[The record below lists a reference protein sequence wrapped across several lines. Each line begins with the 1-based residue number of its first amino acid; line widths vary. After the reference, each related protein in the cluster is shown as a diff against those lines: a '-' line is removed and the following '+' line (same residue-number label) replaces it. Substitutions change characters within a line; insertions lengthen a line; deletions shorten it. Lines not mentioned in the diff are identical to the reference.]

1 MPSDTQYVLS
11 VRSHVKMMMHCM
23 KYPHSTVNGL
33 LLASSSSSSPPPES
47 SAGEGSR
54 IEIVDVIPLFH
65 LGHGLSPMLE
75 VALLQV
81 RLNDKIQGIC
91 PLIIIILISSLSFL
105 SLWFLP
111 MILWLHLFLHLFRF
125 ILSTFIFDLCH
136 SHLLFLRVS
145 HSFLSIA
152 FLWFCLLSLLSWLEF
167 HTLLF
172 CDLNPKLR
180 SEENYRHAVFT
191 VRVNYAA
198 WIKRQVKE
206 TNFLT
211 ELLLID

>member
-47 SAGEGSR
+47 TAGEGNR

-81 RLNDKIQGIC
+81 RD
-91 PLIIIILISSLSFL
+91 
-105 SLWFLP
+105 
-111 MILWLHLFLHLFRF
+111 
-125 ILSTFIFDLCH
+125 
-136 SHLLFLRVS
+136 
-145 HSFLSIA
+145 
-152 FLWFCLLSLLSWLEF
+152 
-167 HTLLF
+167 
-172 CDLNPKLR
+172 
-180 SEENYRHAVFT
+180 
-191 VRVNYAA
+191 
-198 WIKRQVKE
+198 
-206 TNFLT
+206 
-211 ELLLID
+211 